1 MDLSVLRDLRTGP
14 ERPFHLGMAV
24 AEGAKA
30 VAMMLRAITPSFVV
44 GTEDELAAL
53 ALPPSVPSQTLSK
66 DALTELIGFKPHSA
80 VMAVSPIPERTE
92 ADAHVRGPRLFLNS
106 IVDNANVGAIVRT
119 AVALGIRDIVVDAA
133 TSSPFMRRAVRT
145 SMGMVFHATITYA
158 SDVEGFMEGCTA
170 AGRTVCMV
178 EQTQQAIPL
187 SQLHTVPD
195 VIVVGTEGRGITPQV
210 LRHSSLHCAIPMEMD
225 GCSLNVAAATAI
237 VLAHV
242 RSLRSH

>member
-1 MDLSVLRDLRTGP
+1 MDLTVLRDLRTDP
-14 ERPFHLGMAV
+14 ERPFHLGMSV
-24 AEGAKA
+24 VEGAKA
-30 VAMMLRAITPSFVV
+30 VAMMLRAVTPSFVV
-44 GTEDELAAL
+44 GTDDELTAL
-53 ALPPSVPSQTLSK
+53 ALPPSLPCHILTK
-66 DALTELIGFKPHSA
+66 EEMTELIGFKPHSA
-80 VMAVSPIPERTE
+80 VMAVSPIPERTK
-92 ADAHVRGPRLFLNS
+92 ADVDVRGPRLFLNS

-145 SMGMVFHATITYA
+145 SIGMVFHAAISYV
-158 SDVEGFMEGCTA
+158 SDAEGFMEGCKA
-170 AGRTVCMV
+170 AGRTVCMI
-178 EQTQQAIPL
+178 EQTQHAIPL
-187 SQLHTVPD
+187 AQLHVVPD
-195 VIVVGTEGRGITPQV
+195 VIVVGTEGRGIAPQV